1 VSCGAKLTAPMQSPE
16 VYARVDHLTE
26 IAMRPSRTF
35 GARLDQTYISEDVG
49 DSTLALGDIFSQF
62 AMMDLASIQDVVLRV
77 VNE

>member
-1 VSCGAKLTAPMQSPE
+1 
-16 VYARVDHLTE
+16 
-26 IAMRPSRTF
+26 MRTSRTF